1 MPEGLYMDKAFFEG
15 RWQKQGDNL
24 YPRSFNSNRASV
36 GNNSLASTFWM
47 KDGSFMRLKNVEL
60 AYSLPKNITDMV
72 KLANVRL
79 FVSASNLFLILD
91 HVKLVDPETLGSL
104 AFLNAANLSSY
115 PIQRMVNVGVN
126 VSF

>member
-1 MPEGLYMDKAFFEG
+1 
-15 RWQKQGDNL
+15 
-24 YPRSFNSNRASV
+24 
-36 GNNSLASTFWM
+36 
-47 KDGSFMRLKNVEL
+47 
-60 AYSLPKNITDMV
+60 
-72 KLANVRL
+72 LANVRL